1 MIQESTI
8 WSANPWWKD
17 PLRIRDDQK
26 IKDWEESATR
36 YEPGL
41 LRAIRYDF
49 APSNTVVYSLRG
61 PRQVGKTT
69 LVKLQIREFLDR
81 GVCPWNIFYY
91 TLDLAGTAQDLVG
104 LIERYMKT
112 SSGLRGENRC
122 YLFLDE
128 ISSVSGWQKGIKWL
142 YDSGSLQNCT
152 VVVTGSHSVDIRNAA
167 ERLPGRRGEVSDN
180 HDKILLP
187 MKFSE
192 YASMRNDG
200 IRDAL
205 KKHLS
210 SVQDRRAVFKRL
222 LSKEIDDRIYW
233 VGAHQ
238 DELDG
243 LLREYM
249 ITGGMPKT
257 VNEKIRT
264 GGISEG
270 LYKTYLDSIVGQWS
284 ALGKNESKLKQFCM
298 AAIKSQGSHTSWNS
312 LSKEADIG
320 SGDTASDYAYTLKD
334 MFVLSAIHRY
344 GDDKRIPMIK
354 SDKKLYFRDPYFL
367 HVFNGLASAKD
378 SFGASLDY
386 VDQEDNQGRIVEG
399 VTADHL
405 IRWAFAL
412 SNKKQTFDYYNH
424 VFYWKDKSNREV
436 DFVLYGV
443 DDIEVPIEVKY
454 RKRIN
459 FRELS
464 GLASFLG
471 SSPGTKSGLV
481 VSRYDLEVRSEYVVI
496 PAAVFLLL
504 M

>member
-1 MIQESTI
+1 MVQESTI
-8 WSANPWWKD
+8 WGANPWWKD
-17 PLRIRDDQK
+17 PSSIRDDQK
-26 IKDWEESATR
+26 IKDWEESAAR

-49 APSNTVVYSLRG
+49 EPSNPVVYSLRG

-91 TLDLAGTAQDLVG
+91 TLDLVGTAQDLVG
-104 LIERYMKT
+104 IIERYMKI

-128 ISSVSGWQKGIKWL
+128 ISSVPNWQKGIKWL
-142 YDSGSLQNCT
+142 VDSGVLENCT
-152 VVVTGSHSVDIRNAA
+152 VMVTGSHSVDIRNAA

-180 HDKILLP
+180 HDKVLLP

-192 YASMRNDG
+192 YASMRSDR
-200 IRDAL
+200 IRDVL
-205 KKHLS
+205 KKHLLPAR
-210 SVQDRRAVFKRL
+210 DRRAAFRRL
-222 LSKEIDDRIYW
+222 LGKEIDDQIYQ
-233 VGAHQ
+233 VGAHR
-238 DELDG
+238 DELDD

-249 ITGGMPKT
+249 ITGGIPKI
-257 VNEKIRT
+257 VNEKIGT
-264 GGISEG
+264 GSISENS
-270 LYKTYLDSIVGQWS
+270 YRDYLDSIVGQWS
-284 ALGKNESKLKQFCM
+284 AFQKNESKLKQFCR
-298 AAIKSQGSHTSWNS
+298 AAIKSQGSHTSWNN

-320 SGDTASDYAYTLKD
+320 SADTASSYAYTLKD
-334 MFVLSAIHRY
+334 MFALSVIHRY
-344 GDDKRIPMIK
+344 GDDKRIPMIRG
-354 SDKKLYFRDPYFL
+354 DKKLYFRDPYFL
-367 HVFNGLASAKD
+367 HVFNGLTSAKD

-459 FRELS
+459 LRELS
-464 GLASFLG
+464 GLVSFLD

-481 VSRYDLEVRSEYVVI
+481 VSKYDLEARSEYVVI

>member
-1 MIQESTI
+1 MVQESDI
-8 WSANPWWKD
+8 RGANPWWRD
-17 PLRIRDDQK
+17 PSDIQNDQK
-26 IKDWEESATR
+26 IKDWEESAAR
-36 YEPGL
+36 YVPRL

-49 APSNTVVYSLRG
+49 EPSNTVVYSLRG

-81 GVCPWNIFYY
+81 GICPWNILYY
-91 TLDLAGTAQDLVG
+91 TLDLVGTTQGLVEI
-104 LIERYMKT
+104 IERYIKI
-112 SSGLRGENRC
+112 SSGLRGEDRC

-128 ISSVSGWQKGIKWL
+128 ISSVPNWQKGIKWL
-142 YDSGSLQNCT
+142 VDSDKLKNCT
-152 VVVTGSHSVDIRNAA
+152 VMVTGSHSIDIRNAT
-167 ERLPGRRGEVSDN
+167 ERLPGRRGKVSDN
-180 HDKILLP
+180 YDRVLLP

-192 YASMRNDG
+192 YASMRSDR
-200 IRDAL
+200 IRDVL
-205 KKHLS
+205 EKHLL
-210 SVQDRRAVFKRL
+210 SVRDRRAVFKKL
-222 LSKEIDDRIYW
+222 LSKEIDNRIYQMS
-233 VGAHQ
+233 AYR
-238 DELDG
+238 DELDD

-249 ITGGMPKT
+249 ITGGIPKI
-257 VNEKIRT
+257 VNEKIET
-264 GGISEG
+264 GSISESS
-270 LYKTYLDSIVGQWS
+270 YKIYLDGIVGQWS
-284 ALGKNESKLKQFCM
+284 AFQKNESKLKQFCR

-320 SGDTASDYAYTLKD
+320 SVDTASNYAYTLKD
-334 MFVLSAIHRY
+334 LFVLSVIHRY
-344 GDDKRIPMIK
+344 GGDKKIPMIRN
-354 SDKKLYFRDPYFL
+354 DKKLYFHDPYFL
-367 HVFNGLASAKD
+367 HVFNGLTSVKD
-378 SFGASLDY
+378 NFGASLDY
-386 VDQEDNQGRIVEG
+386 VDQEDNQGKIIEG

-405 IRWAFAL
+405 IRWAFVL

-464 GLASFLG
+464 GLVSFLG
-471 SSPGTKSGLV
+471 SSNTKSGLV
-481 VSRYDLEVRSEYVVI
+481 VSKYDLEARSEYVVI